1 MRSLVFL
8 TALVSRSAFTMSAF
22 SHRSTARSARTLV
35 DFDANLLHEQ
45 LVDDI
50 DYHILQAQDHD
61 VNHFVVPGSTLEDS
75 KLAIELSAARPKD
88 QIIATAGVHPYH
100 VNEME
105 CNEEAVQKLEQ
116 LLGITYEATDK
127 KEGVDIVVSEVEGNV
142 CKAVGE
148 CGLDYSKGF
157 PEKELQLPW
166 FHAQISLALKYSLP
180 LFLHVRDA
188 REDFVEIIGQYGF
201 SQSSPPP
208 VKGCVHC
215 FTGDVDELQQ
225 YVNMGFY
232 IGLTG
237 YIITANMKDTPS
249 ETTPEISKL
258 KEWLDIIPE
267 DKLVIETDAP
277 YMGFKGCRS
286 IESKRKNQKYPNI
299 PAALTQ
305 ICQIIA
311 DAKGVSY
318 DEIATSTT
326 NNALEFFR

>member
-1 MRSLVFL
+1 MSVF
-8 TALVSRSAFTMSAF
+8 SRSTG
-22 SHRSTARSARTLV
+22 TSARTLV

-45 LVDDI
+45 LVNDM
-50 DYHILQAQDHD
+50 DYHILQAQDFGE

-100 VNEME
+100 VNEVE
-105 CNEEAVQKLEQ
+105 CNEETIQTLEQ
-116 LLGITYEATDK
+116 LLSIKYDSFEE
-127 KEGVDIVVSEVEGNV
+127 KEGDDDNGEVDGPMSV
-142 CKAVGE
+142 CRAVGE

-157 PEKELQLPW
+157 PGKESQLPW
-166 FHAQISLALKYSLP
+166 FHAQVSLALKHSLP

-201 SQSSPPP
+201 SESTTPP

-215 FTGDVDELQQ
+215 FTGDVGELRQ

-237 YIITANMKDTPS
+237 YIITTNMKDTPS
-249 ETTPEISKL
+249 ETTPEVSKL

-277 YMGFKGCRS
+277 YMGFKGCRN

-299 PAALTQ
+299 PASLTQ
-305 ICQIIA
+305 ICQLIA
-311 DAKGVSY
+311 EVKDVSY
-318 DEIATSTT
+318 EKVATSTT
-326 NNALEFFR
+326 KNALDFFQ